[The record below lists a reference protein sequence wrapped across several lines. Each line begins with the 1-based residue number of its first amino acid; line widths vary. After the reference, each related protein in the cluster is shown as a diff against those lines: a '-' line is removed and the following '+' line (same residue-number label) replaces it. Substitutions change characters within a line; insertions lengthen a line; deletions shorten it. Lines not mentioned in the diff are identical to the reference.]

1 MHSSTFILSQAPVVV
16 AYLTVHLPG
25 IYGGIF
31 VGASVVV
38 AHRCHLFHSLGG
50 SFFVDD
56 MCTSSRIFTL
66 FATVGIFCHV
76 NQDVLTICPLYQAWR
91 QCFPVAPFCSYLMQS
106 PSVALSETSNCTLQV
121 IILVIQQRLINRGF
135 GFLQCVRRICP
146 PPANFLWGR

>member
-1 MHSSTFILSQAPVVV
+1 MLFLLLELPFTLLELISAEMPQTHSSTFILSQAPAVV

-66 FATVGIFCHV
+66 FATVGIFCLV
-76 NQDVLTICPLYQAWR
+76 N
-91 QCFPVAPFCSYLMQS
+91 
-106 PSVALSETSNCTLQV
+106 
-121 IILVIQQRLINRGF
+121 
-135 GFLQCVRRICP
+135 
-146 PPANFLWGR
+146 